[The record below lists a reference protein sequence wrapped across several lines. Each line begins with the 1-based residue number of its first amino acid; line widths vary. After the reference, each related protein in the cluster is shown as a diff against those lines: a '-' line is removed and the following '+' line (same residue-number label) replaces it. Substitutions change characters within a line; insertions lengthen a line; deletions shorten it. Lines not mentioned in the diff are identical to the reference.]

1 MELHTFTAY
10 NKTIQIEQLGTMGS
24 AMEEANRQL
33 LWTNPKSKA
42 GAWFQD
48 GTKLDWAWIEGNY
61 FD

>member
-1 MELHTFTAY
+1 MEIHTFTAY
-10 NKTIQIEQLGTMGS
+10 NNTIQIEQLGTMGS

-33 LWTNPKSKA
+33 LWNNPLSKD

-48 GTKLDWAWIEGNY
+48 GSKPSWTWHDGNY